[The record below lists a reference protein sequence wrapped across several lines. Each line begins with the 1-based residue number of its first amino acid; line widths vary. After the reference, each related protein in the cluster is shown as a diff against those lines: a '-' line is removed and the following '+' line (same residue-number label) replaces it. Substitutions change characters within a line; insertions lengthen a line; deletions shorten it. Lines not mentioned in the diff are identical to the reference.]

1 MIHLKKLKKLYP
13 GIEINHKGRRQ
24 MEGRGGKE
32 GFMVSRGSQHRNII
46 NIKAYLYWQT
56 DHHGRELYLLYA
68 AKKCDIYT
76 PSLIIINIILSSYL
90 FIKYY
95 ILFYTSSLEGL
106 SDTKTL
112 VPEVKKDEM
121 TEEEKKQGFRIR
133 NLREI
138 NEETTPD
145 EIVSREYK
153 GTPLDRNQ
161 KQEL

>member
-1 MIHLKKLKKLYP
+1 
-13 GIEINHKGRRQ
+13 

-32 GFMVSRGSQHRNII
+32 GFMVSRGTQHRNII
-46 NIKAYLYWQT
+46 NVKAYLYWQT

-95 ILFYTSSLEGL
+95 IIFYTSSLEGL